1 MKFWDS
7 SALVGLLI
15 AEENTAALRQIRDG
29 DPDHTVWCLTSVEI
43 ASAVARRVR
52 EGLGAA
58 RESSFR
64 SEWKG
69 LSDYWRE
76 ISAIDHVRSRALRL
90 LNTHA
95 LREGDAL
102 QLGAALVACE
112 DRPEDLPFV
121 CLDDRLRDAARREG
135 FPVLPE

>member
-1 MKFWDS
+1 MRFWDS

-15 AEENTAALRQIRDG
+15 EDETTAALRRILDG
-29 DPDHTVWCLTSVEI
+29 DSDQTVWCLASVEI
-43 ASAVARRVR
+43 ASALARRMR

-64 SEWKG
+64 NEWKG
-69 LSDYWRE
+69 LSEYWRE
-76 ISAIDHVRSRALRL
+76 ISAIDHVKSRALRL

-95 LREGDAL
+95 LRAGDAL
-102 QLGAALVACE
+102 QLGAALVACD
-112 DRPEDLPFV
+112 DRPENLSFV

-135 FPVLPE
+135 FPVLP

>member
-15 AEENTAALRQIRDG
+15 AEEPTGALRQIRDG
-29 DPDHTVWCLTSVEI
+29 DPDQTVWCLTPVEI
-43 ASAVARRVR
+43 ASALARRVR
-52 EGLGAA
+52 EGLDAG

-64 SEWKG
+64 GGWKG
-69 LSDYWRE
+69 ISEYWRE
-76 ISAIDHVRSRALRL
+76 IAAIDPVRSRALRL
-90 LNTHA
+90 LNTHT
-95 LREGDAL
+95 LRAGDAL

-112 DRPEDLPFV
+112 DRPEHLPFV

-135 FPVLPE
+135 FPVLP

>member
-15 AEENTAALRQIRDG
+15 AEETTEALRQVRDE
-29 DPDHTVWCLTSVEI
+29 DPDQTVWCLTSVEI
-43 ASAVARRVR
+43 ASALARRVR

-69 LSDYWRE
+69 ISEYWRE
-76 ISAIDHVRSRALRL
+76 ISAIDPVRSRSLRL
-90 LNTHA
+90 LNTHP
-95 LREGDAL
+95 LRAGDSL

-112 DRPEDLPFV
+112 DRPEHLPFV

-135 FPVLPE
+135 FPVLPA